1 MIKHYTLVLNGSVQ
15 RLSQVYPSGA
25 NNAQPSAQED
35 LPFRQLRVQQVPA
48 NGTVIYLGAT
58 DQVSATNHGAS
69 LDPTQASAVDSLDL
83 GPFDAGP
90 LKLSDLY
97 VLGANNERV
106 AILGVPF

>member
-1 MIKHYTLVLNGSVQ
+1 MIKHYTLLLNGTVQ
-15 RLSQVYPSGA
+15 RLSQVLASGA
-25 NNAQPSAQED
+25 NNAQPAASED
-35 LPFRQLRVQQVPA
+35 IPFRQLRVQAVPA
-48 NGTVIYLGAT
+48 NAAVVYVGTT

-97 VLGANNERV
+97 VLGTNNERV

>member
-1 MIKHYTLVLNGSVQ
+1 MVKTYTLLLNGGVQ
-15 RLSQVYPSGA
+15 RLSQVYASGA
-25 NNAQPSAQED
+25 NNAQPSATDD
-35 LPFRQLRVQQVPA
+35 LPFRQLRLQQVPA
-48 NGTVIYLGAT
+48 NAAVIYVGADAT
-58 DQVSATNHGAS
+58 VSATNHGAS

-97 VLGANNERV
+97 VIGSNNERL